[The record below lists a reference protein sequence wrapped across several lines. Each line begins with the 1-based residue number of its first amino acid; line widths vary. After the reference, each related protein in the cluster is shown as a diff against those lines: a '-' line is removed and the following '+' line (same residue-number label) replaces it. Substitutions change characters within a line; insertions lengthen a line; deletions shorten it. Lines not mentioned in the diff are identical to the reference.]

1 MSAFVSIARY
11 LLLIAVWLLSAT
23 FVVCLVYFLF
33 SKVQTLVTAAFL
45 KEYAVL
51 LGILIVLFY
60 FVNLF
65 AKRNDDEA
73 Y

>member
-1 MSAFVSIARY
+1 MSTFVSIARY

-33 SKVQTLVTAAFL
+33 SKVQTLVAASFL

-51 LGILIVLFY
+51 LGILIVIFY
-60 FVNLF
+60 FVNLMF
-65 AKRNDDEA
+65 KRNDEEA